1 MEECDDQQL
10 QDLKKKFEEK
20 LGREMSSMTTMISLR
35 LKNILGHHHSNDFS
49 KPTKF
54 LPLK

>member
-35 LKNILGHHHSNDFS
+35 LKNILGHHHSNFFRS
-49 KPTKF
+49 PQSF
-54 LPLK
+54 CH